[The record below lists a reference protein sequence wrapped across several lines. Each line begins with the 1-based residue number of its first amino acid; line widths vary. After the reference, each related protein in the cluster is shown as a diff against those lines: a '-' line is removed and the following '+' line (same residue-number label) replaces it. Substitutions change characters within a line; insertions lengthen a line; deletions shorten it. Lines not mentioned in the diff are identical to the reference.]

1 MKSKNLQKY
10 SYTFMML
17 GLLAVVLLFFTVTKG
32 GAFWKGDVWRGMA
45 LQFPEYG
52 VVALGL
58 MFCFICGKMDLSI
71 MALGDFATIMAV
83 RYMIAHAE
91 SSPGSA
97 ILVGILI
104 ALAIAA
110 VGGVINGLLVS
121 MLDIPPVMATISM
134 QLVWTG
140 LSVGLTNGN
149 AVKGLPSL
157 YTEIGHVNVLGFIPM
172 PLVVFLVIF
181 AISWFLLNKTV
192 YGKKLYM
199 VGTNIKAARFSAINT
214 RRMVIGTYMLCD
226 VICCIGCLLMVNTM
240 ASAKA
245 DFGTSYVMR
254 CILILVL
261 AGVLPDG
268 GMGRIGNVLISI
280 ITIQAIATGVNMFSN
295 LNTYYSSLIW
305 GGMLILV
312 LIMSTRVGEGGL
324 FGLKLLSTKKAQKA

>member
-17 GLLAVVLLFFTVTKG
+17 GLTAIMLLFFTIAKG
-32 GAFWKGDVWRGMA
+32 SAFWTGNVWRGMA

-52 VVALGL
+52 VIALGL
-58 MFCFICGKMDLSI
+58 MFCFICGKMDMSFV
-71 MALGDFATIMAV
+71 ALGDFATIMAV
-83 RYMIAHAE
+83 RYMTAHTDNA
-91 SSPGSA
+91 SA
-97 ILVGILI
+97 GVILVGILI

-121 MLDIPPVMATISM
+121 ELNIPPVMATISM

-140 LSVGLTNGN
+140 LSVGLTNG
-149 AVKGLPSL
+149 ATEPVPTL
-157 YTEIGHVNVLGFIPM
+157 YTEFGHLNVLGFIPM
-172 PLVVFLVIF
+172 PLLIFLLMF
-181 AISWFLLNKTV
+181 ALCWFLLNKTV

-199 VGTNIKAARFSAINT
+199 VGTNIKAAKFSAINT
-214 RRMVIGTYMLCD
+214 RRMVIGTYVLCD

-240 ASAKA
+240 GSAKA
-245 DFGTSYVMR
+245 DYGTSYVMR

-268 GMGRIGNVLISI
+268 GMGKIVNVLIGI
-280 ITIQAIATGVNMFSN
+280 ITIQIIATGVNMFSN

-305 GGMLILV
+305 GGLLIVV

-324 FGLKLLSTKKAQKA
+324 FGLKLGGKRRLKA